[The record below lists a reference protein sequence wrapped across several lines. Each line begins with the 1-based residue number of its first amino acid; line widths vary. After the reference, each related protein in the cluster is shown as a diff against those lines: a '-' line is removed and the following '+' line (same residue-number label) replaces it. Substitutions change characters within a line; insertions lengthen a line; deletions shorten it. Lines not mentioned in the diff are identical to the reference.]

1 MFERVSTLN
10 LDFRIRESPKKTK
23 KCSKEMLSLTLL
35 LIALFLVGTIVVA
48 EKDPIKDEMV
58 IQYASRN
65 DVSGLART
73 VREGGSIDARD
84 EKSGQTALMRAILS
98 GQTSAVFYLLKHGA
112 RTDVAEKDGY
122 TPMHAAAFQ
131 GRAEIARMLIK
142 HGLDPREMHF
152 DKVRGAKPRQ

>member
-1 MFERVSTLN
+1 
-10 LDFRIRESPKKTK
+10 
-23 KCSKEMLSLTLL
+23 MLSLTLL